1 MKLVTRK
8 CEDWKDMDFLEYWKM
23 RMKSIGIP
31 YVPFT
36 RDYDTIRMCKEN
48 GFNSAQI
55 KLMIDYLTS
64 GDAKYPKVKNFYV
77 LSTTYVNF
85 IYQRAFSWKTTG
97 KG

>member
-1 MKLVTRK
+1 MAKLVTRK
-8 CEDWKDMDFLEYWKM
+8 VDEWDDDDFLEYWKM
-23 RMKSIGIP
+23 KMRQINIP

-36 RDYDTIRMCKEN
+36 RDYDTIRICKGF

-64 GDAKYPKVKNFYV
+64 GKAKYPKVKNFYV

-85 IYQRAFSWKTTG
+85 IYQRAFDWKTQG
-97 KG
+97 R